1 MVMKTTTNT
10 NTAAEKIACPKCDG
24 KGYIAEY
31 SRRDNGECYA
41 CHGHGYKG
49 GKPRHTFFGEKADA
63 EVTGEAVEVANARRY
78 WVEAIAAAEATTKA
92 QIAEAR
98 FAAAEAMQAAG
109 LDPKGLGN
117 SALAREVGMR

>member
-49 GKPRHTFFGEKADA
+49 GKPRYTFFGEEVDA
-63 EVTGEAVEVANARRY
+63 EATNEAVQVTNARRY
-78 WVEAIAAAEATTKA
+78 WVEAIAAAGATTKA
-92 QIAEAR
+92 QIGEAR
-98 FAAAEAMQAAG
+98 FAAAAAMEAAG
-109 LDPKGLGN
+109 LDAKGLGN
-117 SALAREVGMR
+117 AALAREVGMR